1 MNKQAFITEGKQ
13 ANRLSIVEDGNTLT
27 LCYDRADL
35 YRITYKTPTQRRQ
48 ALSLLNSLY
57 N

>member
-35 YRITYKTPTQRRQ
+35 YRITYKTP
-48 ALSLLNSLY
+48 SLLNSLY